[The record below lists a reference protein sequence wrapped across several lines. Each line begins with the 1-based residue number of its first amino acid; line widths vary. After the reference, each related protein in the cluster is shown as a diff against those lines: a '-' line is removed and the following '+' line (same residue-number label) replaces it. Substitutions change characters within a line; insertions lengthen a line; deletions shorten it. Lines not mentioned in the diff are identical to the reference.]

1 MNLTTLWRDDQSQ
14 CFMTIFRNFKSQSK
28 HLATEMDKGTVII
41 ATKILDKVK
50 DQFPET
56 TVFISERLEQV
67 CLKEDISVEKVIFLL
82 TCLEAKR

>member
-1 MNLTTLWRDDQSQ
+1 
-14 CFMTIFRNFKSQSK
+14 MTIFRNFKSQSK
-28 HLATEMDKGTVII
+28 HLATELDKGTVII

>member
-1 MNLTTLWRDDQSQ
+1 
-14 CFMTIFRNFKSQSK
+14 MTIFRNFKSQSK

-82 TCLEAKR
+82 TCLEPKR

>member
-1 MNLTTLWRDDQSQ
+1 
-14 CFMTIFRNFKSQSK
+14 MTIFRNFKSQSK

>member
-1 MNLTTLWRDDQSQ
+1 
-14 CFMTIFRNFKSQSK
+14 
-28 HLATEMDKGTVII
+28 MDKGTVII
-41 ATKILDKVK
+41 ATKVLDKVK

-56 TVFISERLEQV
+56 TVFISERLEPV

>member
-1 MNLTTLWRDDQSQ
+1 
-14 CFMTIFRNFKSQSK
+14 MTIFRNFKSQSK
-28 HLATEMDKGTVII
+28 HLATEMDNGTVII

>member
-1 MNLTTLWRDDQSQ
+1 
-14 CFMTIFRNFKSQSK
+14 MTIFRNFKNQSQ

-56 TVFISERLEQV
+56 TVFIKERLKQV

-82 TCLEAKR
+82 TCLEAKS

>member
-1 MNLTTLWRDDQSQ
+1 
-14 CFMTIFRNFKSQSK
+14 
-28 HLATEMDKGTVII
+28 MDKGTVII

-56 TVFISERLEQV
+56 TVFTNERLEQV

-82 TCLEAKR
+82 TCLEAKS